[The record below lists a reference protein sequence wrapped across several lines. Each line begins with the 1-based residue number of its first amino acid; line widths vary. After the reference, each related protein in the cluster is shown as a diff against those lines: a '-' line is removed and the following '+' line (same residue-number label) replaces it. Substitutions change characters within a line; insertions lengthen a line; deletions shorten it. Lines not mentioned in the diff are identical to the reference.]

1 MCTSDVFSLLVCNVL
16 DLPPHTSS
24 WKLVQVT
31 DLTPKSYGFKM
42 SPTVRKIGLNMLDFS
57 VILSIKCVLA

>member
-16 DLPPHTSS
+16 DLPPPPS
-24 WKLVQVT
+24 WKLVAVT

-42 SPTVRKIGLNMLDFS
+42 SPTVRKIDLNMLGFS
-57 VILSIKCVLA
+57 VILSINRILA